1 MRKAESRNLSFRM
14 LERSLCAAKIS
25 QLFRNDNFALI
36 FLVHSSMAHSVAP
49 AIVFIVCACRLVCLS
64 LSSERTTRSL
74 SRLIAGG

>member
-1 MRKAESRNLSFRM
+1 MRKAESRNLCFRM
-14 LERSLCAAKIS
+14 LERSLCAAKIN

-36 FLVHSSMAHSVAP
+36 FLVHSSMVHSVLP

-74 SRLIAGG
+74 SCLIVGV